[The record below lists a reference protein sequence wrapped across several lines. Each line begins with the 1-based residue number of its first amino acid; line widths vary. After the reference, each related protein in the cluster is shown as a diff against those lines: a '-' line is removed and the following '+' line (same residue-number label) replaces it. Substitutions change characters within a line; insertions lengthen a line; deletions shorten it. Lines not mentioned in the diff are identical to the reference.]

1 MGSGV
6 HSASI
11 RSTDESAVPMVYVV
25 DDDES
30 IRIALKGLLNSVG
43 LRVQTFA
50 SSEDFL
56 TLPKNDVPSCLI
68 LDVRLRGKSGL
79 TLQTEL
85 ANHDIRMPVLFMTA
99 HGDIA
104 MTVKAMKAGAFDFFA
119 KPFKEQD
126 MLDAVAH
133 ALARDKAR
141 LAAEQS
147 LAALR
152 SCYNSLTPREQDV
165 MNFVVAGMMN
175 KEIATQ
181 MGLSEVTVKVHRGHV
196 MKKMAALSVAD
207 LVRKAE
213 ILGVGLDQCDWS
225 KR

>member
-1 MGSGV
+1 MGSEV

-11 RSTDESAVPMVYVV
+11 SIKSTDESAVPIVYVV

-30 IRIALKGLLNSVG
+30 IRVSLEGLLNSVG

-56 TLPKNDVPSCLI
+56 VLPRNEVPSCLI

-79 TLQTEL
+79 TLQKEL
-85 ANHDIRMPVLFMTA
+85 ATHDVRMPVLFMTA

-119 KPFKEQD
+119 KPFNEQE

-141 LAAEQS
+141 LSAEQS
-147 LAALR
+147 LAELR
-152 SCYNSLTPREQDV
+152 GCYNSLTPREQDV

-175 KEIATQ
+175 KQIATQ
-181 MGLSEVTVKVHRGHV
+181 LGLSEVTVKVHRSHV
-196 MKKMAALSVAD
+196 MKKMAAPSVAD

-213 ILGVGLDQCDWS
+213 ILRI
-225 KR
+225 K

>member
-1 MGSGV
+1 MGSGG
-6 HSASI
+6 HLASI

-43 LRVQTFA
+43 LRVQTFP
-50 SSEDFL
+50 SSEEFL
-56 TLPKNDVPSCLI
+56 TLPKNEVPSCLI

-175 KEIATQ
+175 KEIAAQ

-213 ILGVGLDQCDWS
+213 FLGVGLDQCS